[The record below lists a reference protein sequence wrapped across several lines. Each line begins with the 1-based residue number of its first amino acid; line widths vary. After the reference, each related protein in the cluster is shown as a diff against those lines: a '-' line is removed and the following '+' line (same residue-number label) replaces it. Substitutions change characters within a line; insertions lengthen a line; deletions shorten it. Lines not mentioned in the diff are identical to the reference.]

1 MQELIGVIDANE
13 LKKIAGDVN
22 PGAIPTEVITIAVNL
37 EVSINF
43 CTIK

>member
-1 MQELIGVIDANE
+1 MAENE

-22 PGAIPTEVITIAVNL
+22 PRAIPTEVITIAVNF

-43 CTIK
+43 CHHTVKCITR

>member
-1 MQELIGVIDANE
+1 M
-13 LKKIAGDVN
+13 N